1 MTRTNIFLTLAASMV
16 ALAAAPM
23 PASAGEVTGDLT
35 VASSYVFPR
44 FAVEVSGEPVVQ
56 PSINWEVTDT
66 LSANVWASSNVD
78 EVFTNP
84 FGNAGS
90 EVDITVTKSI
100 GNETS
105 VTVGRYI
112 YPGSGD
118 WSAGD
123 WMVELDKSVGRNQF
137 TVSGYWGA
145 SDTVVLTA
153 RRSYGFRFPAGIAR
167 GVELRPGLSYETRE
181 QRLIA
186 HLEAEMPITD
196 RFSLSGILSSS
207 EGTTVGSIRASA
219 SF

>member
-1 MTRTNIFLTLAASMV
+1 MTRNIRISLLSAAI
-16 ALAAAPM
+16 AIIAATS
-23 PASAGEVTGDLT
+23 ASAGEVTGDLT

-44 FAVEVSGEPVVQ
+44 FAVEVSDEPSVE
-56 PSINWEVTDT
+56 PSVNWEVTDT
-66 LSANVWASSNVD
+66 LSVNLWASSDMD

-90 EVDITVTKSI
+90 EVDITATTKI
-100 GNETS
+100 GEGT
-105 VTVGRYI
+105 TLTAGRYI

-118 WSAGD
+118 WAVGD

-137 TVSGYWGA
+137 TASGYWGA

-153 RRSYGFRFPAGIAR
+153 RRSYGFFHA
-167 GVELRPGLSYETRE
+167 VELRPGLSYETRE
-181 QRLIA
+181 RRLIA

-207 EGTTVGSIRASA
+207 EGVTVASVRGSVP
-219 SF
+219 F